1 MNSSD
6 QVIAVLSDALLAQG
20 QSVQQA
26 SQELRLYAA
35 KEIAA
40 LAVCVGQKGYAEAV
54 QAAADNV
61 ALKAASE
68 LIQQAD
74 IADQRIVGMIAGGL
88 DLGARLLA
96 GGA

>member
-6 QVIAVLSDALLAQG
+6 QVIAVLSDALRAQG
-20 QSVQQA
+20 KDVQKA

-35 KEIAA
+35 KEVAA
-40 LAVCVGQKGYAEAV
+40 LAVCVGQPGYAEAV

-61 ALKAASE
+61 ALKAAVE

-74 IADQRIVGMIAGGL
+74 IADQRIVGTIAGAL
-88 DLGARLLA
+88 DMGARLLA